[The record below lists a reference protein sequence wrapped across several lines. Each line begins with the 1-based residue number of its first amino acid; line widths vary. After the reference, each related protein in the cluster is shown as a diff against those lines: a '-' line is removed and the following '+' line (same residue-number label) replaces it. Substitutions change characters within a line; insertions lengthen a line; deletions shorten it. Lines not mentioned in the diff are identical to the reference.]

1 MTQHINDNGK
11 EQQAFLSEKP
21 AAKFFEFNFQPHS
34 ATGSTTI
41 NVLGFLKGLP
51 LDNLAMS
58 YLHALRPS
66 RVEVIRGEEKC
77 VTQPWQVRV
86 YLDENDRI
94 TNIKQQVD
102 VAFASGYTI
111 DNELRRRGRRTS

>member
-1 MTQHINDNGK
+1 MYQDPDQDENARN
-11 EQQAFLSEKP
+11 FLSQKP
-21 AAKFFEFNFQPHS
+21 MDSYFAWEFNP
-34 ATGSTTI
+34 AVAMGTTHI

-77 VTQPWQVRV
+77 VGWPWLVRV

-94 TNIKQQVD
+94 DHIKQQVD